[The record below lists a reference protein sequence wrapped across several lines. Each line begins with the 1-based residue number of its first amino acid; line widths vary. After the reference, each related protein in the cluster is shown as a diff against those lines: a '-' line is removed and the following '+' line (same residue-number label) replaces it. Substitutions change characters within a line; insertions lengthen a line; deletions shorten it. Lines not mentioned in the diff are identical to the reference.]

1 MEYKLKPLT
10 LNQRIECNDV
20 AKEFNP
26 SKGTV
31 IVSKSFSNRILWL
44 KYGLDEINGIK
55 INENNFDTEVMKLND
70 NEIFSISDEIAEV
83 TNFSTK
89 KNS

>member
-20 AKEFNP
+20 TKEFNP